1 MGRTILCPHCKSALN
16 EDILKQR
23 NSENVC
29 LVCGGSLLVDSNN
42 SIESP
47 KEKTKWYYYKE
58 GGGTLMT
65 TLSNSFTPLY
75 TFDAID
81 MEDAERQLKEVLPSS
96 PLVQEK
102 TKWYY
107 YDGGSAT
114 LTTTLYDDEKPLYV
128 FDAIDMRDAEKQ
140 LKEILPNSPLVN
152 NNSPD
157 IVRCPRCRSTQI
169 QMVPRKFSLLTGF
182 ATNRI
187 DRVCVRC
194 QKRF

>member
-1 MGRTILCPHCKSALN
+1 MGRTILCPHCKSTLN

-29 LVCGGSLLVDSNN
+29 LVCGGSLLGDLNN
-42 SIESP
+42 FDEP
-47 KEKTKWYYYKE
+47 KKVTSKWYYYKE
-58 GGGTLMT
+58 GGGTLT
-65 TLSNSFTPLY
+65 DTLYNRSPLY
-75 TFDAID
+75 TFDAVD
-81 MEDAERQLKEVLPSS
+81 VEDAKRQLKEVLPSS
-96 PLVQEK
+96 SL
-102 TKWYY
+102 
-107 YDGGSAT
+107 
-114 LTTTLYDDEKPLYV
+114 
-128 FDAIDMRDAEKQ
+128 I
-140 LKEILPNSPLVN
+140 N

-157 IVRCPRCRSTQI
+157 IVRCPRCNSTQI